1 MRNPALVLALCA
13 GLPILAQAPGLTVSS
28 ASGDSNVTL
37 YGILDAGLG
46 RIAHSATY
54 AGDYSSTSDPRPS
67 KIATKPVTGMLNGGL
82 SGNRLG
88 LRGGTKVND
97 DLRAIFNLEA
107 AINITSGQVSNG
119 LQSVAQNITGS
130 PVGDVNHPAT
140 GQYGSDSSLSGQL
153 FGRQANF
160 GIESKAWG
168 SVVAGRNSSL
178 MSDFIPGYDPL
189 GGAQMFSPVGYSST
203 FGAGGMTD
211 NARLDNSL
219 KYRGKFFGAFTVA
232 ALHKFGGVSGDSG
245 ARAVDQGLVAYE
257 QGAFGVSLSYI
268 RCKDATSAANY
279 MTLTQTQSGGGT
291 GTFTNVLTNPGQV
304 KVTFYDTK
312 ATLLMAKYR
321 IGKLWI
327 KAGAQRQEIT
337 DPSDPGSDM
346 SLTSLY
352 GQLVGQVVTNAL
364 YVNGAEVTKK
374 LDLVWIGASY
384 DVTDAFNVAVGYYG
398 LHQNDFSNGGSTAAN
413 KAGYGKFGSLLL
425 DYRISKALDV
435 YAGYMNTQYSA
446 GMAAGYPLASNN
458 ITGIGARYAF

>member
-1 MRNPALVLALCA
+1 MKSSALFLALCA
-13 GLPILAQAPGLTVSS
+13 GLPVLAQAPGLTVTS

-54 AGDYSSTSDPRPS
+54 AGDYGATSDPRPS
-67 KIATKPVTGMLNGGL
+67 KIATKSVTGMLNGGL

-88 LRGGTKVND
+88 LKGGTKVND
-97 DLRAIFNLEA
+97 DLRAIFTLEA
-107 AINITSGQVSNG
+107 AINITSGQVTNG
-119 LQSVAQNITGS
+119 MQSVAQNISGS

-160 GIESKAWG
+160 GIESKTFGAFTF
-168 SVVAGRNSSL
+168 GRNSSL
-178 MSDFIPGYDPL
+178 MADFIPGYDPL

-211 NARLDNSL
+211 NARLDSSI
-219 KYRGKFFGAFTVA
+219 KYRAKFDAFTVA

-245 ARAVDQGLVAYE
+245 ARAVDQVLVAFE
-257 QGAFGVSLSYI
+257 KGPFGVSLSYI
-268 RCKDATSAANY
+268 SCKDATSAANY
-279 MTLTQTQSGGGT
+279 MTLTQAQTGSGT
-291 GTFTNVLTNPGQV
+291 GTFTNTFTNPGQI

-312 ATLLMAKYR
+312 ATLLMAKYKV
-321 IGKLWI
+321 GKLAI
-327 KAGAQRQEIT
+327 KAGAQHQEIT
-337 DPSDPGSDM
+337 DPSDPSTDM

-374 LDLVWIGASY
+374 LDLAWIGVSY
-384 DVTDAFNVAVGYYG
+384 DVTDAFNVAAGFYG
-398 LHQNDFSNGGSTAAN
+398 LHQNDFSNGGTAAGN
-413 KAGYGKFGSLLL
+413 KAGYGKFGSLVL
-425 DYRISKALDV
+425 DYKLSKALDV

-458 ITGIGARYAF
+458 IYGFGARYAF